1 MGRGAAPRGAR
12 EPRIRG
18 EGATLQA
25 LRAAVEGGE
34 TPETAAADNV
44 KSLAIVLGCVES
56 VDSGEFVDVGE
67 LLATREAKL

>member
-1 MGRGAAPRGAR
+1 
-12 EPRIRG
+12 
-18 EGATLQA
+18 
-25 LRAAVEGGE
+25 
-34 TPETAAADNV
+34 V